1 MSDLRRALDF
11 MTWVENRCATRIE
24 PWRWG
29 EVVFNDDFP
38 RVYDFNFLRIDG
50 VPDDFDFTE
59 LMDQAFRL
67 HTAAGHKHRKVVV
80 EDEAMGR
87 SLQTRFGSGG
97 WDAAELLVMIYRGA
111 GSAGP
116 QGKRGAGSA
125 GPQGKRGNQ
134 MSPPAD
140 DRVRELSLSEL
151 RELRSA
157 SFASGPIAH
166 DPEAFRQLLDKDAV
180 YLEAGNARY
189 IAALVEGRAVCS
201 ADLYSDGA
209 TAQIEAVLTLE
220 PFRKR
225 GLATAVVK
233 AAVATAL
240 AEGHDFVFLIADAG
254 DWPKDM
260 YARMGFQPVGICWDF
275 TKSPG

>member
-11 MTWVENRCATRIE
+11 MNWVENRCATRIE

-29 EVVFNDDFP
+29 EAVFNDDFP
-38 RVYDFNFLRIDG
+38 RVYDFNFLRIQG
-50 VPDDFDFTE
+50 VPDDLDFME
-59 LMDQAFRL
+59 LMDEAFRL
-67 HTAAGHKHRKVVV
+67 HTAAGHEHRKIVID
-80 EDEAMGR
+80 DEALGR
-87 SLQTRFGSGG
+87 SLKTRFGSGG
-97 WDAAELLVMIYRGA
+97 WDPAALLVMVYRRDEA
-111 GSAGP
+111 PST
-116 QGKRGAGSA
+116 SE
-125 GPQGKRGNQ
+125 
-134 MSPPAD
+134 AD
-140 DRVRELSLSEL
+140 VREVSLTEL

-157 SFASGPIAH
+157 SFASGPIAR

-189 IAALVEGRAVCS
+189 IAALVEGRPVCS

-220 PFRKR
+220 PYRKR

-240 AEGHDFVFLIADAG
+240 AEGHDFVFLIADAD

-260 YARMGFQPVGICWDF
+260 YARMGFQSVGICWDF

>member
-11 MTWVENRCATRIE
+11 MTWVENRCSTRIE

-29 EVVFNDDFP
+29 KAVFNDDFP
-38 RVYDFNFLRIDG
+38 RVYDFNFLRIEG

-80 EDEAMGR
+80 EDEGMGR

-116 QGKRGAGSA
+116 QGKRGGQA
-125 GPQGKRGNQ
+125 P
-134 MSPPAD
+134 SPGAEA
-140 DRVRELSLSEL
+140 VREISLPEL
-151 RELRSA
+151 REVRAA
-157 SFASGPIAH
+157 SFAAGPVGR
-166 DPEAFRQLLDKDAV
+166 DPESMRQLLDKDAV
-180 YLEAGNARY
+180 YVSAANGRFVG
-189 IAALVEGRAVCS
+189 ALVDGRPVCS

-209 TAQIEAVLTLE
+209 TAQIESVLTLE
-220 PFRKR
+220 PYRKR
-225 GLATAVVK
+225 GLATAVVD
-233 AAVATAL
+233 TAL
-240 AEGHDFVFLIADAG
+240 AMALDEGHDLVFLIADAG

-275 TKSPG
+275 TKSPS